1 MGNILKMGNTK
12 NGKYQKVESTEKIG
26 NGKKMENTK
35 KWEIP
40 KKEEKGITIKWEIKK
55 LVQMKAD
62 AISLLDK
69 SG

>member
-1 MGNILKMGNTK
+1 MGNTK
-12 NGKYQKVESTEKIG
+12 KQKVPKKIG
-26 NGKKMENTK
+26 NSKKMENTK

-40 KKEEKGITIKWEIKK
+40 KKKDHHKWEIKK